1 MKQSFTPDFLS
12 CPNDQSHK
20 ELMNELTHM
29 LKQSFDGC
37 KPGKMAVRNI
47 MGYAAALEVISDRQ
61 HNRYQILI
69 N

>member
-1 MKQSFTPDFLS
+1 
-12 CPNDQSHK
+12 
-20 ELMNELTHM
+20 MNELTHM